1 MVARPLQEDAM
12 RYRTQP
18 RTCSEAGSIEAHSEP
33 EERAACE
40 RYTLHP
46 FALVA
51 GLLPALIIASA
62 VLSLLKAAG

>member
-1 MVARPLQEDAM
+1 M
-12 RYRTQP
+12 
-18 RTCSEAGSIEAHSEP
+18 EAHSEP

-40 RYTLHP
+40 RYTVHP

>member
-1 MVARPLQEDAM
+1 M
-12 RYRTQP
+12 RHRTHP
-18 RTCSEAGSIEAHSEP
+18 RTCSQAGSIEAHSEP

-62 VLSLLKAAG
+62 VLSLLRAAG

>member
-1 MVARPLQEDAM
+1 M
-12 RYRTQP
+12 
-18 RTCSEAGSIEAHSEP
+18 EAHSEP

-40 RYTLHP
+40 RYTVHP

-51 GLLPALIIASA
+51 GLLPALIIVSA